1 MHPGGI
7 RRRVLGAEEG
17 AGAHGRAASDEDKE
31 RKGPGRE
38 TKKSRAGGPTRDYML
53 TESVD

>member
-1 MHPGGI
+1 MGAK
-7 RRRVLGAEEG
+7 RLGF
-17 AGAHGRAASDEDKE
+17 AHGKVASDEDAE